1 MLRWELRHRRT
12 PRSGLRAGSIAIA
25 PPRAPRPE
33 APPLEGSP
41 SAILLGVLPPVAGAF
56 FQETI
61 DVAVILNALR
71 AIGGGGLHTL
81 DGDDVETRDFSLVS
95 TNDASAMRD
104 DGAAVPVTTGR

>member
-12 PRSGLRAGSIAIA
+12 PRSWLRAGSIASA

-56 FQETI
+56 FQEAI

-71 AIGGGGLHTL
+71 ALGGGELGKPGPGEMATEENIPRE
-81 DGDDVETRDFSLVS
+81 DVELMPQVERD
-95 TNDASAMRD
+95 
-104 DGAAVPVTTGR
+104 

>member
-1 MLRWELRHRRT
+1 L
-12 PRSGLRAGSIAIA
+12 
-25 PPRAPRPE
+25 PE

-56 FQETI
+56 FQEAI

>member
-1 MLRWELRHRRT
+1 
-12 PRSGLRAGSIAIA
+12 
-25 PPRAPRPE
+25 
-33 APPLEGSP
+33 
-41 SAILLGVLPPVAGAF
+41 VLPPVAGAF
-56 FQETI
+56 FQEAI

-95 TNDASAMRD
+95 TNDASVMHD